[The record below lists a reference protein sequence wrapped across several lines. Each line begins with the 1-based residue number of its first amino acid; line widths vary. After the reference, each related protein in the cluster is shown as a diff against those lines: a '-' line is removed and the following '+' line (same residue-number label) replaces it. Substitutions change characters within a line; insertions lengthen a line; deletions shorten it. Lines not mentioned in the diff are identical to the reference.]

1 MRSLRIDHI
10 VYAVRDLDTAAALFA
25 DEHGL
30 VAVAGGRHPGWGTE
44 NRIVALGGAYLEL
57 VQVAD
62 PERASANGFGR
73 AIRRATERGDGL
85 AGWAV
90 ATDELLAVAAR
101 LGLEVMAG
109 ARTRPDGSVLR
120 WRLAGVEIALQDGA
134 LPFFISWDVPADEH
148 PGAVGGATA
157 PGRIIAIEIRTGK
170 DRARAW
176 LGDDGGLPLRCV
188 GGPSGLSAV
197 TISTPGGDVV
207 LR

>member
-1 MRSLRIDHI
+1 MGGLRIDHI
-10 VYAVRDLDTAAALFA
+10 VYAVRDLDTAAARFA
-25 DEHGL
+25 DEYGL

-62 PERASANGFGR
+62 PERATATEFGR
-73 AIRRATERGDGL
+73 AIQRATERGDGL

-90 ATDELLAVAAR
+90 ATDELGAVADR
-101 LGLEVMAG
+101 LGLEVIAG
-109 ARTRPDGSVLR
+109 LRTRPDGSVLR

-134 LPFFISWDVPADEH
+134 LPFFISWDVPADQH

-157 PGRIIAIEIRTGK
+157 PGRITAIEIRTSQ

-176 LGDDGGLPLRCV
+176 LGDESLPLWYV
-188 GGPSGLSAV
+188 NGPNGLSAV
-197 TISTPGGDVV
+197 TISTPGSDIV

>member
-1 MRSLRIDHI
+1 MGGLRIDHI
-10 VYAVRDLDTAAALFA
+10 VYAVRDLDTAAARFA
-25 DEHGL
+25 DEYGL
-30 VAVAGGRHPGWGTE
+30 IALAGGRHPEWGTE

-62 PERASANGFGR
+62 PERASTNEFGR
-73 AIRRATERGDGL
+73 AVRRATERGGGL

-90 ATDELLAVAAR
+90 ATDELGAVAAR

-134 LPFFISWDVPADEH
+134 LPFFITWDVPANEH

-157 PGRIIAIEIRTGK
+157 PGRITAIEIRASQ
-170 DRARAW
+170 DRVRAW
-176 LGDDGGLPLRCV
+176 LGDEGPPLRYV
-188 GGPSGLSAV
+188 DGPSGLSTV
-197 TISTPGGDVV
+197 TISTAGGDIV